1 MNARYI
7 GEIIV
12 DFAIINLLI
21 DKLKKVGRVMGV
33 EKWNKF
39 KYPK

>member
-1 MNARYI
+1 MNGRYI

-21 DKLKKVGRVMGV
+21 NKIKKIGKVMGV
-33 EKWNKF
+33 EK
-39 KYPK
+39 